1 MSNPEPIKRKTES
14 TWGLK
19 WTPELD
25 EAILRFWDQGMSARA
40 IAIQLGDRSRN
51 ACIGRLNRL
60 KAPKRNPPKE
70 RIKRSPADNAR
81 SQKSPAHLAAV
92 AAVEMSR
99 TVYDQSP
106 KLFDGVP
113 RTIGT
118 VEAGECRW
126 CSGEPGI
133 IAPLCG
139 HPTVKSSSLCDHHFQ
154 RAHTPQMAASAERR
168 AQAESSMSRSMARVN
183 LA

>member
-81 SQKSPAHLAAV
+81 SQKSPAHLAAD

-99 TVYDQSP
+99 TEYDQSP

-118 VEAGECRW
+118 VEAGECKW
-126 CSGEPGI
+126 MAGTPSPTETV
-133 IAPLCG
+133 CG
-139 HPTVKSSSLCDHHFQ
+139 HPQKFNSPYCQEHHE
-154 RAHTPQMAASAERR
+154 RGHDKNGPASAERR
-168 AQAESSMSRSMARVN
+168 AQGAGCGRYGS
-183 LA
+183 

>member
-14 TWGLK
+14 P
-19 WTPELD
+19 WTPERD
-25 EAILRFWDQGMSARA
+25 AVILHLWDAGESARN
-40 IAIQLGDRSRN
+40 IAARLDFTISRN
-51 ACIGRLNRL
+51 GVIGRLGRL
-60 KAPKRNPPKE
+60 NAAKRNPPKE

-99 TVYDQSP
+99 TGYDQSP

-118 VEAGECRW
+118 VEAGECKW
-126 CSGEPGI
+126 MAGTPSPTETV
-133 IAPLCG
+133 CG
-139 HPTVKSSSLCDHHFQ
+139 HPQKFNSPYCQEHHE
-154 RAHTPQMAASAERR
+154 RGHDKNGPASAERR
-168 AQAESSMSRSMARVN
+168 AQAEGLMMKNMLKVG